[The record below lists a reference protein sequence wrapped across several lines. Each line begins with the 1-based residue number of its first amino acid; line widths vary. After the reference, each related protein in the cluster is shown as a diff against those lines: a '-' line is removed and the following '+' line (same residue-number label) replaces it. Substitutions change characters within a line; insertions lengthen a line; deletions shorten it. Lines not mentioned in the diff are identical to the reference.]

1 MNSQDLRK
9 DNKRRTDTNGGEERT
24 HLDNGED
31 RSFAPNEDKLLCPL
45 TAKSPEIRYICG
57 FRGYLFAFWR
67 QIGDKRQLKNNHKL
81 FCE

>member
-1 MNSQDLRK
+1 M
-9 DNKRRTDTNGGEERT
+9 RRTDTNTGEDRT
-24 HLDNGED
+24 QRKVRED
-31 RSFAPNEDKLLCPL
+31 RSFALNEDKLLCPL